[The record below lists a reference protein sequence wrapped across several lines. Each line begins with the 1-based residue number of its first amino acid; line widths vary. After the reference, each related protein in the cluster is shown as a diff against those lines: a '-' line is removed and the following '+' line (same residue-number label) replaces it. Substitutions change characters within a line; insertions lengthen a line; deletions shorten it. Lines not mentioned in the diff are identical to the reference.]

1 MLLFITLILLTF
13 IIFLLFVYIKM
24 SGDTAASRG
33 ALQQSATTPSDLA
46 AYAQNLT
53 AALYVTELLRHRS
66 SSSSSAQMGTEIT
79 LSTEHPQLREL
90 CDTLARLASNAHYLA
105 ATQYVQTQDLSTA
118 VTMFRHS
125 LSVFI
130 PASVARG
137 RETAAAAAF
146 PSFPDSS
153 SGADMR
159 IEELNTIVVNKET
172 CTTMHW

>member
-13 IIFLLFVYIKM
+13 IIFLVFVYIKM
-24 SGDTAASRG
+24 SGDTAASSG
-33 ALQQSATTPSDLA
+33 ALQQSTTTPSDLA

-53 AALYVTELLRHRS
+53 AALYVTDLLRHRS
-66 SSSSSAQMGTEIT
+66 SSGAQMGAEIT

-90 CDTLARLASNAHYLA
+90 CDTLARLASNAYYLA
-105 ATQYVQTQDLSTA
+105 ATQYLHTQDLSTS

-130 PASVARG
+130 PDSVARG

-159 IEELNTIVVNKET
+159 VEELNTIVVNKET